1 MERGRGRTAQ
11 SRTAHSLPPPHPAG
25 AGRPPTPFPRPP
37 PPPRLTDPVPL
48 SNDDDHETTAQKRRT
63 RKSRPLLSKCVQS
76 KKGRGLFPRGRW
88 PMDILC
94 KRPADTSHRRHPCRH
109 IWTESFKP
117 CVNLTSCHAFIAAFI
132 TAAAAVQTVALPHTA
147 SSPSSNQEE
156 PLAAS
161 SRFFSSLPGAADG
174 LPV

>member
-1 MERGRGRTAQ
+1 MGRGRGRTAQ
-11 SRTAHSLPPPHPAG
+11 SRTAHSLAPPPLPQQERDTPHPM
-25 AGRPPTPFPRPP
+25 PP
-37 PPPRLTDPVPL
+37 PSSDRPSPSFRRRCPRNNRPEENNQEVPPSP
-48 SNDDDHETTAQKRRT
+48 
-63 RKSRPLLSKCVQS
+63 VQS
-76 KKGRGLFPRGRW
+76 KRGRGLFPKGRW

-117 CVNLTSCHAFIAAFI
+117 CVNLTSRHAFIAAFI
-132 TAAAAVQTVALPHTA
+132 TAAAAVQTDALPYTA
-147 SSPSSNQEE
+147 SCPSSNHGK

-161 SRFFSSLPGAADG
+161 SRFFSSLPGAADK